1 MASLARWCFRNRRI
15 VILLWV
21 VAFVGFLGAARQ
33 AGSVTTNNFR
43 LPNTDS
49 QAGNNLLK
57 ATFPAQSGD
66 TEQIVLAVRSGK
78 VTDPAIVARVDAML
92 VKVRALP
99 HVRAVSTPYTPRTVS
114 RDGTIAVASV
124 ILDGQPQDIPKAAVT
139 TLISTAQAADS
150 PALQVQLGG
159 QAVQQAER
167 TNSGGSSELIG
178 GVLALIVL
186 YIAFGAFFAALM
198 PLLSAVIAIVI
209 GTSLIALLSHVMSI
223 AGFADQLSVL
233 IGLGVGV
240 DYALFIITR
249 HRAGLMAGRDI
260 EQSAV
265 TAVNTSGRAVFF
277 AGIVV
282 CIALLGQ
289 FALGV
294 SFLYGVA
301 LSAAFTVLLT
311 MGTALTLLP
320 AMLGVLGPRV
330 LSRRERR
337 RLTSEGP
344 RGDAASGFWY
354 RWSRFVA
361 NRSLPLALAA
371 LAVIVALA
379 LPVFSLHLGL
389 SDSGNDPK
397 STTTRQAYDLLAKG
411 FGPGQSGPL
420 EIVGA
425 INGPGDVARF
435 DAILAAVGRQ
445 PGVVSVGAPRVA
457 PSGKAA
463 VAVAVP
469 STAPQAPATGSLVNR
484 LRSQVIAPMTKG
496 SSLVVH
502 ITGATAGTIDFAH
515 ILSQKI
521 PLFVGVVVLL
531 AFLLLTVVF
540 RSLLVPLVA
549 SVMNLLSVG
558 AAFGVMNAVFE
569 WGWGAGLLGVDRKG
583 PVDVFVPVILF
594 SILFGLSMDY
604 EVFLVSR
611 IHEEWTHSHDN
622 TSAVTTGQAA
632 TGRVITAAATIMILV
647 FGSFL
652 LLGERVIKEFGLGLA
667 AAILIDAFVI
677 RTALVPAVMHR
688 LGSANWWLPRP
699 LDRLLPHV
707 AIDAAELPDAPEPEP
722 VASGTYS

>member
-1 MASLARWCFRNRRI
+1 VASLARWCFRNRRI
-15 VILLWV
+15 VIALWV

-33 AGSVTTNNFR
+33 AGSVTSNNFR

-57 ATFPAQSGD
+57 AAFPAQSGD

-78 VTDPAIVARVDAML
+78 VTDPAIEARVDAML
-92 VKVRALP
+92 GKVRLLP

-114 RDGTIAVASV
+114 RDGTIAIASV

-139 TLISTAQAADS
+139 ALISTAQAAES

-178 GVLALIVL
+178 GILALIVL

-337 RLTSEGP
+337 RLTREGP
-344 RGDAASGFWY
+344 RGDATSGFWY
-354 RWSRFVA
+354 RWSGFVA
-361 NRSLPLALAA
+361 SRSLPLALAS

-425 INGPGDVARF
+425 INGPGDTARF
-435 DAILAAVGRQ
+435 DAILAAVARQ

-457 PSGKAA
+457 PRWRWRCRA
-463 VAVAVP
+463 
-469 STAPQAPATGSLVNR
+469 
-484 LRSQVIAPMTKG
+484 
-496 SSLVVH
+496 
-502 ITGATAGTIDFAH
+502 
-515 ILSQKI
+515 
-521 PLFVGVVVLL
+521 
-531 AFLLLTVVF
+531 
-540 RSLLVPLVA
+540 
-549 SVMNLLSVG
+549 
-558 AAFGVMNAVFE
+558 
-569 WGWGAGLLGVDRKG
+569 
-583 PVDVFVPVILF
+583 
-594 SILFGLSMDY
+594 
-604 EVFLVSR
+604 
-611 IHEEWTHSHDN
+611 
-622 TSAVTTGQAA
+622 
-632 TGRVITAAATIMILV
+632 
-647 FGSFL
+647 
-652 LLGERVIKEFGLGLA
+652 
-667 AAILIDAFVI
+667 
-677 RTALVPAVMHR
+677 
-688 LGSANWWLPRP
+688 PRP
-699 LDRLLPHV
+699 RPRRPDRWSTGC
-707 AIDAAELPDAPEPEP
+707 AAR
-722 VASGTYS
+722 